1 MNKEKRENIF
11 LKITGWIIPIIIL
24 IFWYIF
30 SKNGVIKSNIL
41 PTPNSVVE
49 AFIELFKSGKLLDNI
64 LISSERALLGL
75 LIGGSIGF
83 FLGLATGLSKTAK
96 LFLNDSIQMIRNIPI
111 LALLPLIILWFGIG
125 EKAKVVM
132 VALSVFFPIYLNTYN
147 GIYTIDHGLI
157 EMGKIYGLKGVGLF
171 KHIIFPGA
179 LQSILVGFR
188 HALGTM
194 WLILIAA
201 ETVASDAGIG
211 YMAMTARELMQ
222 MNVVIL
228 SIIIYAFLGKLSDI
242 IASKIEKNVLR
253 WNPAFNN

>member
-1 MNKEKRENIF
+1 MNKEKSSYIVS
-11 LKITGWIIPIIIL
+11 KAIGWIIPIIIL
-24 IFWYIF
+24 IAWYVF
-30 SKNGVIKSNIL
+30 SKNGAIKSSIL

-49 AFIELFKSGKLLDNI
+49 AFIELLKNGQLLANVVV
-64 LISSERALLGL
+64 SSKRALVGL
-75 LIGGSIGF
+75 LIGGGIGF

-132 VALSVFFPIYLNTYN
+132 VALAVFFPIYLNTYN
-147 GIYTIDHGLI
+147 GIYTIDPGLI
-157 EMGKIYGLKGVGLF
+157 EMGKIYGLKRFSLF

-179 LQSILVGFR
+179 QQSILVGVR

-201 ETVASDAGIG
+201 ETVASDSGIG

-222 MNVVIL
+222 MNIVIL
-228 SIIIYAFLGKLSDI
+228 SIIIYAFLGKLSDV
-242 IASKIEKNVLR
+242 IANKIEKVVLR
-253 WNPAFNN
+253 WNPVFNN

>member
-1 MNKEKRENIF
+1 MNKEKRGYIF
-11 LKITGWIIPIIIL
+11 SKTIGAIIPIMVL
-24 IFWYIF
+24 VAWYIF

-41 PTPNSVVE
+41 PTPNSVIE
-49 AFIELFKSGKLLDNI
+49 AFIELVKNGQLLTNI
-64 LISSERALLGL
+64 IVSSKRAFIGL

-125 EKAKVVM
+125 EKAKIVM

-147 GIYTIDHGLI
+147 GMYTIDPGLI
-157 EMGKIYGLKGVGLF
+157 EMGKIYGLKRFSLF

-179 LQSILVGFR
+179 QQSILVGFR

-228 SIIIYAFLGKLSDI
+228 SIIIYAFLGKLSDV
-242 IASKIEKNVLR
+242 IANRIEKVVLR
-253 WNPAFNN
+253 WNPAFNK